1 MDKKEIQAA
10 FALWRKLLEMES
22 ALRNRYND
30 EFLALIRNDLSL
42 LPPETTIDDLIPF

>member
-1 MDKKEIQAA
+1 MDKKQIQAA

-22 ALRNRYND
+22 LLRNRYND
-30 EFLALIRNDLSL
+30 EFLDLIRNDLSL